1 MSKERIIEI
10 RKLLNQYNHEY
21 HVLDKPSVDDSV
33 YDKLMVELIDL
44 EEKYPEF
51 SDPLSPTQRVGGSVL
66 EGFSKIEHKR
76 RMLSLGDVFSYDELR
91 SWAKDV
97 ESKVGSVK
105 YVAECKIDGLAMSL
119 TYLNG
124 EYTQAVTRGDGSVGE
139 DVTNNVKTIKSI
151 NMHIDYKDELEFR
164 GEVFMPKA
172 SFNSLNE
179 EREKSGEPLLANPR
193 NAAAGSIRQLDSKI
207 AASRKLD
214 AFWYYL
220 PDGTTYGLNTHYESL
235 MWLKSLGFKINEE
248 GTKLLN
254 NIEEVI
260 SFIEDLAIK
269 RDDLAYDIDGVVIK
283 VNDYHL
289 QEELGYT
296 IKTPKWA
303 IAYKFPAQQAMTKL
317 NDIFVSVGRTG
328 RCTPNAVLEPVR
340 LAGSTVSAATLHNA
354 EMIASKD
361 IRINDYVV
369 IHKAGDIIPE
379 VISSIKEKRD
389 GTQVPYEFPE
399 NCPICNMKLHKYE
412 DEVDHYCVNNDC
424 PARVITSIA
433 HFASRDAMNIDGLGE
448 KRVEQMHKEGLL
460 STVADIYKL
469 KDKKDKILSMDKYG
483 EKSYTNLIDA
493 IEKSKTNTLDK
504 LLFGLGIRQVGSKAA
519 KVLASEFG
527 NIDSLMEAKINDLN
541 VIKDIGDI
549 TADAIVT
556 FFEDEANVHLINS
569 LKEEGV
575 NMVIEKA
582 EKFESIFTN
591 KVCVLTGSLSVLTRN
606 EAQEKLEQM
615 GATVTSSVSKK
626 TDYVIYGEAAGSKLA
641 KANELNIATLSE
653 QEFMDEVN
661 RVLK

>member
-66 EGFSKIEHKR
+66 DGFSKIEHKR

-151 NMHIDYKDELEFR
+151 NMHIDYKDELEVR

-207 AASRKLD
+207 AANRKLD

>member
-151 NMHIDYKDELEFR
+151 NMHIDYKDELEVR

>member
-10 RKLLNQYNHEY
+10 RKLLNKYNHEY

-151 NMHIDYKDELEFR
+151 NMHIDYKDELEVR

-207 AASRKLD
+207 AANRKLD

-591 KVCVLTGSLSVLTRN
+591 KICVLTGSLSVLTRN

>member
-151 NMHIDYKDELEFR
+151 NMHIDYKDELEVR

-207 AASRKLD
+207 AANRKLD

>member
-1 MSKERIIEI
+1 
-10 RKLLNQYNHEY
+10 
-21 HVLDKPSVDDSV
+21 
-33 YDKLMVELIDL
+33 
-44 EEKYPEF
+44 
-51 SDPLSPTQRVGGSVL
+51 
-66 EGFSKIEHKR
+66 
-76 RMLSLGDVFSYDELR
+76 
-91 SWAKDV
+91 
-97 ESKVGSVK
+97 
-105 YVAECKIDGLAMSL
+105 
-119 TYLNG
+119 
-124 EYTQAVTRGDGSVGE
+124 
-139 DVTNNVKTIKSI
+139 
-151 NMHIDYKDELEFR
+151 
-164 GEVFMPKA
+164 
-172 SFNSLNE
+172 
-179 EREKSGEPLLANPR
+179 
-193 NAAAGSIRQLDSKI
+193 
-207 AASRKLD
+207 
-214 AFWYYL
+214 
-220 PDGTTYGLNTHYESL
+220 
-235 MWLKSLGFKINEE
+235 
-248 GTKLLN
+248 
-254 NIEEVI
+254 
-260 SFIEDLAIK
+260 
-269 RDDLAYDIDGVVIK
+269 
-283 VNDYHL
+283 
-289 QEELGYT
+289 
-296 IKTPKWA
+296 
-303 IAYKFPAQQAMTKL
+303 
-317 NDIFVSVGRTG
+317 
-328 RCTPNAVLEPVR
+328 
-340 LAGSTVSAATLHNA
+340 
-354 EMIASKD
+354 
-361 IRINDYVV
+361 
-369 IHKAGDIIPE
+369 
-379 VISSIKEKRD
+379 
-389 GTQVPYEFPE
+389 
-399 NCPICNMKLHKYE
+399 MKLHKYE